1 MTKFEIAAALLE
13 ISSLLRLKEKEPF
26 RAKAYARAAEALA
39 EAGENFPQLVTQN
52 RLTEIKGIGTSLA
65 SVIRE
70 LHTTGR
76 AALLEDLRA
85 EFPQG
90 VVALS
95 QIAGL
100 TKEKIRTLN
109 TALGIS
115 TLDDLKVA
123 LEAGK
128 IRELAGFG
136 IKSEA
141 ALRDQIAT
149 FEQRGDR
156 ILLINAL
163 RIGERL
169 LEFMRTLK
177 GVERVDLAGSARRWN
192 ETVSTI
198 RVTALVA
205 SNHAAAVKHFLDFP
219 TITEVEQK
227 ATDYAVVKLS
237 EGVRA
242 AISVASASEYWNL
255 LHHETGS
262 PSYETALGRIART
275 KGLQLTP
282 RKLLPV
288 GKRKSLKVESEA
300 DIYRHLDMQFIPPEL
315 RDDDSQIKA
324 ALEGEIPKDLIKAE
338 HIKGMVHCHTTY
350 SDGRNSVEEMAL
362 AAQAMGIEYMT
373 ITDHSPTA
381 FYAGGLKVD
390 RLKKQWEEI
399 DRVQERVSIKLLRGT
414 ESDILREG
422 ALDYPDNIL
431 EKFDIIIASIHNRYK
446 LDEAAM
452 TKRIINAM
460 KNPLFKIWGHP
471 LGRLVL
477 RRPPISCRIEEI
489 LDVIAKSRAI
499 IEISGD
505 PHRLDLE
512 PRWIKEARKRR
523 IKFVI
528 STDAHSISDL
538 RNLKF
543 GIGMARR
550 AGTTSREVLNTRGV
564 GAFRKAVKP

>member
-1 MTKFEIAAALLE
+1 MNKYEIAAALLE

-26 RAKAYARAAEALA
+26 RAKAYARAAQALA
-39 EAGENFPQLVTQN
+39 EAGENFPELVKQN
-52 RLTEIKGIGTSLA
+52 RLTEIKGIGISLA
-65 SVIRE
+65 GVIRE

-76 AALLEDLRA
+76 AALLEELRA
-85 EFPQG
+85 EFPQSA
-90 VVALS
+90 VALS
-95 QIAGL
+95 QIGL

-109 TALGIS
+109 TTLGIS
-115 TLDDLKVA
+115 SLDDLKAA

-141 ALRDQIAT
+141 ALRDQIT
-149 FEQRGDR
+149 KYEQRGDC

-163 RIGERL
+163 RVGERL
-169 LEFMRTLK
+169 LESMRTFD

-198 RVTALVA
+198 RITALVA
-205 SNHAAAVKHFLDFP
+205 PSKHASAIKHFLGFP
-219 TITEVEQK
+219 AITEVEQK
-227 ATDYAVVKLS
+227 TQDYAAVKLS

-242 AISVASASEYWNL
+242 TISIASASEYWNL

-262 PSYETALGRIART
+262 PSYETALGRIAAKKALR
-275 KGLQLTP
+275 LTP
-282 RKLLPV
+282 RKLLVV
-288 GKRKSLKVESEA
+288 GKRKSLKVDSEA
-300 DIYRHLDMQFIPPEL
+300 DIYCHLDMQFIPPEL
-315 RDDDSQIKA
+315 RDDDSQISA
-324 ALEGEIPKDLIKAE
+324 AVEGEIPKDLIKAE

-350 SDGRNSVEEMAL
+350 SDGRNSLEEMAR
-362 AAQAMGIEYMT
+362 AAQAMGMEYMT

-381 FYAGGLKVD
+381 FYAGGLKLN

-414 ESDILREG
+414 ESDILRDGE
-422 ALDYPDNIL
+422 LDYPDNIL
-431 EKFDIIIASIHNRYK
+431 EKFDVIIASIHNRYK
-446 LDEAAM
+446 LDETAM